1 MLITDLRGCSAITES
16 KCHGID
22 DVIIEEIEEVQTTE
36 VCQFNCK
43 MIYAE
48 TCKYFLYDEKMKVCK
63 ILSTELID
71 FCTKIN
77 AGITT
82 PIEECSAVFDDD
94 NEEVSC
100 LVGTN
105 DLLITY

>member
-1 MLITDLRGCSAITES
+1 MLIIDLRGCSAITES

-22 DVIIEEIEEVQTTE
+22 DVIIEEIEGVQTTE
-36 VCQFNCK
+36 ICQYNCRVF
-43 MIYAE
+43 YAE
-48 TCKYFLYDEKMKVCK
+48 TCKYFLFDDKMKVCK
-63 ILSTELID
+63 ILNTELID
-71 FCTKIN
+71 FCTKIA

-82 PIEECSAVFDDD
+82 PVEECQTVFDDV

-105 DLLITY
+105 VFWISQ